1 MSRAAGHLGLH
12 RAIASAA
19 PASAAPASAAPP
31 ATRRRGGARA
41 RHRGRASVLAAPRLL
56 RLRVYLTRGS
66 LDRRIARGVSLA
78 QTPALAL
85 RAHQLAGAAERR
97 SLASDLRRAVDYA
110 DRIESRTRLSA
121 VMLEPARVRA
131 GRGAILRLAERL
143 EQAAPVS
150 PQGVALARVLLT
162 DAASP
167 LFDRDSDRTVTEAS
181 CIADDALVSGELAP
195 PASS

>member
-1 MSRAAGHLGLH
+1 MSRAAGHFGLY
-12 RAIASAA
+12 RAIASAV
-19 PASAAPASAAPP
+19 PASAAPP
-31 ATRRRGGARA
+31 ATGRRGGLRA
-41 RHRGRASVLAAPRLL
+41 RRRSRAAASAAAAPRLL
-56 RLRVYLTRGS
+56 PLRVYLARGS
-66 LDRRIARGVSLA
+66 LDRQIARGVSLA

-85 RAHQLAGAAERR
+85 RARQLGGAPERR

-110 DRIESRTRLSA
+110 DRVESRTRLSA
-121 VMLEPARVRA
+121 VMLEPARIRA

-143 EQAAPVS
+143 EQAAAVS

-167 LFDRDSDRTVTEAS
+167 MFDRGSDRTVTDAS

-195 PASS
+195 LASR

>member
-19 PASAAPASAAPP
+19 PASVAPS

-41 RHRGRASVLAAPRLL
+41 RRRSRGGASVAAAPLLL

-66 LDRRIARGVSLA
+66 LDRQIARGVALA
-78 QTPALAL
+78 RTPALTL
-85 RAHQLAGAAERR
+85 RAHQLAAESVRR
-97 SLASDLRRAVDYA
+97 SLAADLRHAVSYA
-110 DRIESRTRLSA
+110 ERVESRTPLSA

-143 EQAAPVS
+143 EQDAPVS

-167 LFDRDSDRTVTEAS
+167 LFDRDSERTVTEAS
-181 CIADDALVSGELAP
+181 CIADDALVSGEPAP